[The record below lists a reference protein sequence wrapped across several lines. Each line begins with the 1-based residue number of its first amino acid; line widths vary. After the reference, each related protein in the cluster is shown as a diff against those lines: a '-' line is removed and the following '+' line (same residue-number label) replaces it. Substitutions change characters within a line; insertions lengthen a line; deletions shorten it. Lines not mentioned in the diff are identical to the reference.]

1 MNRSLSACFVAIFI
15 GAITPAIAAD
25 EYPKSFKCSFER
37 GNSWSYD
44 AGEFTSVSP
53 AKLAFEISAIDLEK
67 QSATLVM
74 DGKTS
79 GKFSVIRAL
88 NANHYLEVAIE
99 GFLNLTTVYDFD
111 PRTKSHPAVHSRH
124 FGLIGQP
131 VFAQYIGFCTPIANP

>member
-1 MNRSLSACFVAIFI
+1 MNRWLLTVFFAAFGCAVY
-15 GAITPAIAAD
+15 PAFAAD
-25 EYPKSFKCSFER
+25 DYPNAFKCSFER
-37 GNSWSYD
+37 GHSWSYD
-44 AGEFTSVSP
+44 AGEFTSTTP
-53 AKLAFEISAIDLEK
+53 AKLDFEISSIDLER

-74 DGKTS
+74 GGKTS

-111 PRTKSHPAVHSRH
+111 PERKAHPAVHSRH

-131 VFAQYIGFCTPIANP
+131 VFAQYIGFCTPDPSP